1 MKMKSSSK
9 KSITALEILLDHAW
23 AMEFNFSIFHLGLN
37 YLEKVKDFEKVTV
50 SECQIAGGGL

>member
-1 MKMKSSSK
+1 MDSSSK
-9 KSITALEILLDHAW
+9 KSIIALKILLDHAW